1 METDNFNND
10 GVFQVTDS
18 LTISEV
24 LNDEAVY
31 NLDLDDDGNIGDTVS
46 AIHECTG
53 CGCSG

>member
-1 METDNFNND
+1 METDSFDND

-31 NLDLDDDGNIGDTVS
+31 DLDLDGDGIGDTVS
-46 AIHECTG
+46 AVYMNVPDG
-53 CGCSG
+53 CRV